1 MTAQAE
7 AIREYLVRLQTDAHD
22 RAARG
27 QQLARETAALSVDG
41 RDAGRTVTA
50 IVDSTGNLV
59 DLRITDAAMRLSA
72 EQLSRRVLDASAN
85 ARGRLTAAVT
95 GLARDVLGADSPG
108 AQLLER
114 SYTEHFGVIEDEDG
128 SGGERR

>member
-114 SYTEHFGVIEDEDG
+114 SYT
-128 SGGERR
+128 